1 MSSRRRLAITPLAL
15 KRPGLPALRAAAR
28 DPQAGASPHAPT
40 VAARVYFF
48 FGVLAGLFPAYVGLT
63 DPAKLDRAFSWASLP
78 PLHARFVGAF
88 YLFAVLYTLGLL
100 LARHRWQVG
109 SGFLAVTI
117 FTGVTGILNAINL
130 DAFDFDE
137 TTVRI
142 WIAVYIVFPIVGL
155 ALAYAHHDDTQ
166 QVEHGRPIGSWARAW
181 LLVQAGV
188 YAAVGALLLFAR
200 EAAADAWPWAVSE
213 TLAQFYGGA
222 FLGLAYVSWHSAR
235 RRVWAALAAV
245 VPAFFVFAVVTIVV
259 SLVHGELFD
268 GSDPAAWAWFAFF
281 GASAAA
287 LAAMLAIML
296 RPLVGERRRKPVA

>member
-1 MSSRRRLAITPLAL
+1 MSPHKRLTIAPPAL
-15 KRPGLPALRAAAR
+15 KRVALPARSVPPAGVEAAASAQG
-28 DPQAGASPHAPT
+28 PALT
-40 VAARVYFF
+40 ARVYFF
-48 FGVLAGLFPAYVGLT
+48 FGVLAGLFPAYFGLT
-63 DPAKLDRAFSWASLP
+63 DPAKLDRAFSWTSLP

-117 FTGVTGILNAINL
+117 FTGITGILNAINL

-142 WIAVYIVFPIVGL
+142 WIAVYIVFPIAGL
-155 ALAYAHHDDTQ
+155 ALAYVHRDDAREAEPGT
-166 QVEHGRPIGSWARAW
+166 PIAAWARTW
-181 LLVQAGV
+181 LLVQAVV

-200 EAAADAWPWAVSE
+200 EATADAWPWAVSA

-235 RRVWAALAAV
+235 RRVWAALIAV
-245 VPAFFVFAVVTIVV
+245 VPPFLVFAVVTIVV

-268 GSDPAAWAWFAFF
+268 GGDPAAWAWFAFF

-287 LAAMLAIML
+287 LAAMLAVML
-296 RPLVGERRRKPVA
+296 RTRQFAPSRGAA

>member
-1 MSSRRRLAITPLAL
+1 MSPRRHLAITLPAL
-15 KRPGLPALRAAAR
+15 KRVALPARSAAPVGMEAAASAQK
-28 DPQAGASPHAPT
+28 PALT
-40 VAARVYFF
+40 ARVYFF
-48 FGVLAGLFPAYVGLT
+48 FGVLAGLFPAYYGLT
-63 DPAKLDRAFSWASLP
+63 DPAKLDRAFSWAALP

-142 WIAVYIVFPIVGL
+142 WIAVYIVFPLAGL
-155 ALAYAHHDDTQ
+155 ALAYLHRHDADAA
-166 QVEHGRPIGSWARAW
+166 EHGRPIAPWARTW
-181 LLVQAGV
+181 LLVQAVV
-188 YAAVGALLLFAR
+188 YAVVGALLLFAR
-200 EAAADAWPWAVSE
+200 DAAADAWPWAVTE

-235 RRVWAALAAV
+235 RRHWAALVAV
-245 VPAFFVFAVVTIVV
+245 VPPFLVFAVVTIVV
-259 SLVHGELFD
+259 SLVHGGLFD
-268 GSDPAAWAWFAFF
+268 GGDPAAWAWFAFF

-287 LAAMLAIML
+287 LTAMLAVML
-296 RPLVGERRRKPVA
+296 RARQFAVR

>member
-1 MSSRRRLAITPLAL
+1 MSPRNRLTITLPAL
-15 KRPGLPALRAAAR
+15 KRVALPARSVAPTGVQAAASAEG
-28 DPQAGASPHAPT
+28 PA

-48 FGVLAGLFPAYVGLT
+48 FGVLAGLFPAYFGLT

-130 DAFDFDE
+130 DAFDFDA

-142 WIAVYIVFPIVGL
+142 WIAVYIVFPIAGL
-155 ALAYAHHDDTQ
+155 ALAYVHRHDARD
-166 QVEHGRPIGSWARAW
+166 VEHGRPIASWARAW
-181 LLVQAGV
+181 LLVQAVV
-188 YAAVGALLLFAR
+188 YAVVGALLLFAR
-200 EAAADAWPWAVSE
+200 GAAADAWPWAVTE

-235 RRVWAALAAV
+235 RRVWPALVAV
-245 VPAFFVFAVVTIVV
+245 VPPFLVFAVATIVV

-268 GSDPAAWAWFAFF
+268 GGDPAAWAWFAFF

-287 LAAMLAIML
+287 LAAMLAVLL
-296 RPLVGERRRKPVA
+296 RTRQGATRR

>member
-1 MSSRRRLAITPLAL
+1 MSARNRPTITP
-15 KRPGLPALRAAAR
+15 PALEPVALPGSSVPPAGGDAAATAR
-28 DPQAGASPHAPT
+28 KPAI
-40 VAARVYFF
+40 AARVYFF

-100 LARHRWQVG
+100 VARHRWQVG

-117 FTGVTGILNAINL
+117 FTAVTGILNAINL
-130 DAFDFDE
+130 DAFDFGE

-142 WIAVYIVFPIVGL
+142 WIAVYIVFPIAGL
-155 ALAYAHHDDTQ
+155 ALAYVHRSDAREA
-166 QVEHGRPIGSWARAW
+166 EHGGAIASWARTW
-181 LLVQAGV
+181 LLVQAVV
-188 YAAVGALLLFAR
+188 YACVGAILLFAR

-235 RRVWAALAAV
+235 RRAWPALVAV
-245 VPAFFVFAVVTIVV
+245 VPPFLVFVVVTIVV

-268 GSDPAAWAWFAFF
+268 RGDPAAWAWFAFF

-287 LAAMLAIML
+287 LAPMLAVML
-296 RPLVGERRRKPVA
+296 RTRQFTLR

>member
-1 MSSRRRLAITPLAL
+1 MSVAAAASPQ
-15 KRPGLPALRAAAR
+15 KPAL
-28 DPQAGASPHAPT
+28 
-40 VAARVYFF
+40 AARVYFF
-48 FGVLAGLFPAYVGLT
+48 FGVLAGLFPAYFGLT

-100 LARHRWQVG
+100 VARHRWQVG

-117 FTGVTGILNAINL
+117 FTGVTGVLNAINL

-142 WIAVYIVFPIVGL
+142 WIAVYIVFPIAGL
-155 ALAYAHHDDTQ
+155 ALAYIHRDDARE
-166 QVEHGRPIGSWARAW
+166 VERGEPIASWARTW
-181 LLVQAGV
+181 LLVQAV
-188 YAAVGALLLFAR
+188 AYAVVGTLLLFAR
-200 EAAADAWPWAVSE
+200 EAAADAWPWAVTE

-235 RRVWAALAAV
+235 RRMWAALVAV
-245 VPAFFVFAVVTIVV
+245 VPSFLVFAVVTIVV

-268 GSDPAAWAWFAFF
+268 GGDAAAWAWFVFF

-287 LAAMLAIML
+287 LGAMLAFML
-296 RPLVGERRRKPVA
+296 HTRQFAVR